1 MSDSK
6 NTSFA
11 TQLLHAG
18 TQVDPVT
25 GASSFPI
32 YQASTFHQEDVD
44 QPPTYEYGRSGNPT
58 RNALEDLIAELEGG
72 TRGFAFAS
80 GMAAMSTALLLFSAG
95 DHLIASDDIYGGT
108 FRFLTQV
115 LSRMGIE
122 TTFVDTSDLE
132 QIRGAIR
139 PNTKGLIIESPS
151 NPLLQIVDLAGAAQI
166 AKEHGLIS
174 IIDNTFMTPYLQRP
188 LDLGIDIVVHSATKF
203 LGGHSDVVAGLIAVK
218 DKVLGHRIYF
228 LQNSLGAV
236 LGPQDCFLLQR
247 GIKTLKVRM
256 DASQAGAQRV
266 AEWLSEQEGIKVF
279 YPGLATHRGHDVHRR
294 QADGFGAVLSFDLGS
309 EERAKRLMSRVK
321 LPLVAVSLG
330 GVETILSYPRLMSHS
345 GMPAAERQKRG
356 IGDGLLRYSVGLEDP
371 EDLIRDLA
379 QGLAE

>member
-1 MSDSK
+1 
-6 NTSFA
+6 
-11 TQLLHAG
+11 
-18 TQVDPVT
+18 
-25 GASSFPI
+25 
-32 YQASTFHQEDVD
+32 
-44 QPPTYEYGRSGNPT
+44 
-58 RNALEDLIAELEGG
+58 
-72 TRGFAFAS
+72 
-80 GMAAMSTALLLFSAG
+80 
-95 DHLIASDDIYGGT
+95 
-108 FRFLTQV
+108 
-115 LSRMGIE
+115 
-122 TTFVDTSDLE
+122 
-132 QIRGAIR
+132 
-139 PNTKGLIIESPS
+139 
-151 NPLLQIVDLAGAAQI
+151 
-166 AKEHGLIS
+166 
-174 IIDNTFMTPYLQRP
+174 
-188 LDLGIDIVVHSATKF
+188 
-203 LGGHSDVVAGLIAVK
+203 
-218 DKVLGHRIYF
+218 
-228 LQNSLGAV
+228 V

-279 YPGLATHRGHDVHRR
+279 YPGLPTHRGHEVHRR

-345 GMPAAERQKRG
+345 GMPAEERHKRG